1 MRNIALVCES
11 PIVRM
16 SAKLSDDKNF
26 FIKNVKGPLY
36 IIEVKTDCGGAH
48 DFQPEIRALTFP
60 KEITGNAP
68 QFAWLA
74 EGVIS

>member
-1 MRNIALVCES
+1 LRNIALVSES
-11 PIVRM
+11 LKERM
-16 SAKLSDDKNF
+16 SAKLSNYKNF
-26 FIKNVKGPLY
+26 FIKNVKRPLY
-36 IIEVKTDCGGAH
+36 IEVKTDCGGEY

-68 QFAWLA
+68 QFARLA